1 MKESHAQQLLRLARE
16 LQEFQ
21 GDIAAGA
28 RVDHFAAPASREQAL
43 RMNLIAARKKTAVR
57 MRWAVV
63 AMAAC
68 LVFALSVRMMNSQS
82 PTPTVA
88 SQGVSDQPKI
98 DQAKIDQ
105 AKIDPTKVDQSMQS
119 SGEAVS
125 VATAAQT
132 PAEMLNAGSNFE
144 ASKTTDAPP
153 VHMVIALYRA
163 ESGPQV
169 RCPECWCVAQW
180 PANWGDGRTVND
192 LQEQELVADSMD
204 RSCVIDARR
213 IVVVGLSGPADSM
226 PKNDQQA
233 LELSLCL
240 IGEGATVGPLCVP
253 SSLDYCMASW
263 SK

>member
-1 MKESHAQQLLRLARE
+1 MKESDAQQLLRMARE

-21 GDIAAGA
+21 SDIAAGA
-28 RVDHFAAPASREQAL
+28 WVDDLAAPASREQTL
-43 RMNLIAARKKTAVR
+43 RMNLMAARKKTAVR

-68 LVFALSVRMMNSQS
+68 LVLALSVRMMNSQS
-82 PTPTVA
+82 PSPTVA
-88 SQGVSDQPKI
+88 SHGVIDQP
-98 DQAKIDQ
+98 
-105 AKIDPTKVDQSMQS
+105 KIDPTKVDQSMQS

-125 VATAAQT
+125 VATAAQK

-144 ASKTTDAPP
+144 VSKTTDAPP

-180 PANWGDGRTVND
+180 PANWGDGRTVNE
-192 LQEQELVADSMD
+192 LQDQELIADSMN

-240 IGEGATVGPLCVP
+240 IGEGATAGPLCVP